1 MPRPA
6 ARTRKRIVE
15 AAYGLFWRQGF
26 VRVSMDQVAARARV
40 TKRTLYHHFRSKDDL
55 IAAALANSSE
65 LALARL
71 QEIAARMPAGR
82 DAMIDALFAELAE
95 WAAKPHWSGTGFT
108 RVVVELADLR
118 GHPARVIAR
127 RHKAAVEAWLAT
139 LLGRAGV
146 KSSREHAREIT
157 LLMEGAVSLML
168 IHGDRGYARAAAQ
181 AAKKLVRKAPRARA
195 R

>member
-1 MPRPA
+1 
-6 ARTRKRIVE
+6 
-15 AAYGLFWRQGF
+15 
-26 VRVSMDQVAARARV
+26 MDQVAARAGV

-55 IAAALANSSE
+55 IAAALVNSSE

-127 RHKAAVEAWLAT
+127 RHKAAVESWLAT
-139 LLGRAGV
+139 LLARAGV
-146 KSSREHAREIT
+146 KSSREHAREII

-181 AAKKLVRKAPRARA
+181 AAKKLVGKAPRARA